1 MSQTQTGLLPI
12 SRSGFSPAVDQPV
25 QVCSVCPQTGEPIDR
40 SAYCLERSALK

>member
-25 QVCSVCPQTGEPIDR
+25 QVCSVCPQTGDQLIVR
-40 SAYCLERSALK
+40 RNALNEVP